1 MPSSLRTS
9 AIPTSAA
16 SCCRT
21 CVATTTSNGWRWQ
34 MNLELL
40 GDYLSEMG
48 GWPELDA
55 EPYDGPVL
63 WVAGGESRYVQ
74 PEYAA
79 AMRALF
85 PRVSLITIKGRALGA

>member
-1 MPSSLRTS
+1 
-9 AIPTSAA
+9 
-16 SCCRT
+16 
-21 CVATTTSNGWRWQ
+21 
-34 MNLELL
+34 
-40 GDYLSEMG
+40 MG

-74 PEYAA
+74 PKYAA

-85 PRVSLITIKGRALGA
+85 PRVYLITIKEAGHWVHSEQPRIFLEVMRRFLHL